1 MAEPN
6 QALIVTGFGAGGES
20 DSGTAF
26 KIVVGK
32 GAAVIPGFQVARKL
46 SLDTR
51 STQLEVDCVTQQ
63 GIALNVEGVVIYKMG
78 DDPRSIP
85 NAARRWLDQQQI
97 MNATIRDVFAGHLR
111 SLVGGLTIEE
121 MIRQRERLTNEVC
134 ASSADEMAKLG
145 LQVDSLQIQEIDDA
159 TGYIVNLGAPHA
171 APVASAARI
180 AEAQRDQE
188 ATRAEQ
194 EASALKAA
202 AIRDAAIGR
211 RASRQRSTRPTPR
224 RCRLDRCRTLLRRR
238 TSWSPRRALRS
249 WALTSPIS
257 GSSRRSASRQTPRPT
272 ATARW
277 PRPIVTRESA
287 PPRRRRRRPSSR

>member
-1 MAEPN
+1 VAEPN

-51 STQLEVDCVTQQ
+51 STQLEVECVTQQ

-145 LQVDSLQIQEIDDA
+145 LQVDSLQIQEIDDP
-159 TGYIVNLGAPHA
+159 TGYIANLARPHTA
-171 APVASAARI
+171 AVQSAARI
-180 AEAQRDQE
+180 AQADADRE
-188 ATRAEQ
+188 ATQRPSPRLHGSLRP
-194 EASALKAA
+194 SATKRPRGPSRRPARSRPRPSVTPRSAGGLPGRGRPGQRQGAA
-202 AIRDAAIGR
+202 GWTAVGRSFEEGRRGRRDAR
-211 RASRQRSTRPTPR
+211 R
-224 RCRLDRCRTLLRRR
+224 
-238 TSWSPRRALRS
+238 
-249 WALTSPIS
+249 
-257 GSSRRSASRQTPRPT
+257 GS
-272 ATARW
+272 
-277 PRPIVTRESA
+277 
-287 PPRRRRRRPSSR
+287 